1 MLIASY
7 NPAGMG
13 DVLVVLTAPAAEHT
27 FEQKENVV
35 RIADEQNMTL
45 GFNFLHASTMLDLP
59 ETAGQVFLTSD
70 DVAKVGTPFDASSA
84 EAQALFQ

>member
-27 FEQKENVV
+27 ATQKGDVEFFERFTN
-35 RIADEQNMTL
+35 
-45 GFNFLHASTMLDLP
+45 S
-59 ETAGQVFLTSD
+59 
-70 DVAKVGTPFDASSA
+70 
-84 EAQALFQ
+84 